1 MINIKHSKKLKNLY
15 KWYLHYFPFLVFL
28 YIVDYILYQAFLN
41 LPYIN
46 LQFNLLY
53 YSLII
58 VNWVIILVVF
68 NISRQKVLYVFF
80 AFVLLMFLAT
90 ILKLSGWSMRLGILS
105 VYVVI
110 TYLIMEFISLK
121 SDNKK

>member
-1 MINIKHSKKLKNLY
+1 MINIKHNKNLKNLY

-105 VYVVI
+105 IYVVI